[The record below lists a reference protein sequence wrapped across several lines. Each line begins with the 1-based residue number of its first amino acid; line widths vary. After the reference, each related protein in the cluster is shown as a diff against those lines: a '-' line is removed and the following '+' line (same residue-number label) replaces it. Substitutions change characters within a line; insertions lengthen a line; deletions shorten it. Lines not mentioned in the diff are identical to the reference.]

1 MTRTTLAILVEVST
15 ITLKVFAIGV
25 TTEIFIK
32 VEVISTL
39 SDSFPISIASTVEEW
54 KFQVSD
60 SISLE
65 VSISPLPSSDLST
78 KEVSNSL

>member
-15 ITLKVFAIGV
+15 VTLKVFAIGV
-25 TTEIFIK
+25 TAEIFIK

-39 SDSFPISIASTVEEW
+39 SDSFPISIASTVGEW